1 MKNFNNFVSYG
12 KTISGEGYK
21 IQLYKVSSPIADKN
35 SSSLDARNIAKDL
48 SMTDLV
54 VYKVDKLLSE

>member
-21 IQLYKVSSPIADKN
+21 IQLYKVSSPINDKKC
-35 SSSLDARNIAKDL
+35 SALDATNIAKDL
-48 SMTDLV
+48 SMNNLV